1 MPDGKFT
8 KNTRVLSIAA
18 ARMSTPKTTL
28 SCLRTRSSCCSNRTL
43 ISISMCKECAGR
55 RNGSHGIDTE
65 DWSFSG
71 SEKMGSVPYEEVG
84 WNVGW
89 KVLREFKEAPPYVT
103 GGL

>member
-1 MPDGKFT
+1 MESLPK
-8 KNTRVLSIAA
+8 TRVLSIAA
-18 ARMSTPKTTL
+18 ARMSTPKTTS
-28 SCLRTRSSCCSNRTL
+28 SCLRTRRSFCSNRTL

-71 SEKMGSVPYEEVG
+71 NEKMGSVPYEEVG